1 MARSTSNAAS
11 RRQPSSAGRVDN
23 LAIHL
28 LSRAVDRNDNVILK
42 TIYGTFKPEIDR
54 AIKSQ
59 LGGIRVHVPEM
70 LQYPAKVADA
80 PQGRTRTKP
89 APEAKPTP
97 KPAADAN
104 AMTMKLGADG
114 VYEVCDA
121 L

>member
-28 LSRAVDRNDNVILK
+28 LSRAVDQNENVILK

-70 LQYPAKVADA
+70 LQYPAKVATDSPA
-80 PQGRTRTKP
+80 RKKPATATDPKP
-89 APEAKPTP
+89 AP
-97 KPAADAN
+97 KPATADD
-104 AMTMKLGADG
+104 AMTMKLGPDG